1 MKNSCY
7 LINISRGPVIDENAL
22 TMALNNGLIAGAGLD
37 VFEKEPLQKNSKLR
51 KMKNCILS
59 SHNAFN
65 TLESVKYV
73 HDNTVNNLLKGLG
86 YIS

>member
-1 MKNSCY
+1 MKKSSY
-7 LINISRGPVIDENAL
+7 IINISRGPVIDEDAL
-22 TMALNNGLIAGAGLD
+22 TVALNNGIIAGAGLD
-37 VFEKEPLQKNSKLR
+37 VFEKEPLQNNSELR
-51 KMKNCILS
+51 KLKNCILS

-65 TLESVKYV
+65 ALESVKYV